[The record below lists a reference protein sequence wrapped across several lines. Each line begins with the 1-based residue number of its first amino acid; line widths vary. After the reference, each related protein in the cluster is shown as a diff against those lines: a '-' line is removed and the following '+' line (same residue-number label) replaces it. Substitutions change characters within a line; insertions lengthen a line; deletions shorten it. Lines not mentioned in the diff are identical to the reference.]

1 MPRRLDVGLAAPCVL
16 PGRKGQSM
24 RGKRRKTAKRVLPFY
39 EHPIFVPIEDRDEA
53 SIRYY
58 KDRGIPVARFALPHC
73 PMRYYA
79 ILEGRTQAEA
89 AVLNRQLGNWV
100 KQEARENARRS
111 EHEVSYDAMAEDG
124 YDAAQ
129 EDANPEDIVL
139 KITVKRALYEEVAK
153 LKGVEIRICR
163 MAADKEPECAVA
175 EEIGM
180 KRTTMRDRKKVIF
193 AGLAD
198 RLGGYR

>member
-1 MPRRLDVGLAAPCVL
+1 MKSKK
-16 PGRKGQSM
+16 RK
-24 RGKRRKTAKRVLPFY
+24 KTAKQVLPFY

-53 SIRYY
+53 SIKYY
-58 KDRGIPVARFALPHC
+58 KNSGVPVARFALPCC

-89 AVLNRQLGNWV
+89 DVLNRQLGNWV
-100 KQEARENARRS
+100 KQEVRDNARRS
-111 EHEVSYDAMAEDG
+111 EREVSYDAMAEDG

-139 KITVKRALYEEVAK
+139 RITVERALYEEVSK

-163 MAADKEPECAVA
+163 MAANKEPECAVA

-180 KRTTMRDRKKVIF
+180 KRTTMRDRKKAIF

-198 RLGGYR
+198 RLDKYR

>member
-1 MPRRLDVGLAAPCVL
+1 M
-16 PGRKGQSM
+16 KGK
-24 RGKRRKTAKRVLPFY
+24 RRRKTAKQVLPFY

-53 SIRYY
+53 SIRHY
-58 KDRGIPVARFALPHC
+58 KNSGVLVARFALPHC
-73 PMRYYA
+73 PNRYYA

-89 AVLNRQLGNWV
+89 DALNRQFGNWV
-100 KQEARENARRS
+100 KQEARDNARRS

-124 YDAAQ
+124 YDAAR
-129 EDANPEDIVL
+129 EDVNPEDIVL
-139 KITVKRALYEEVAK
+139 NITVERALYEEVAK
-153 LKGVEIRICR
+153 LKKLEIRICR
-163 MAADKEPECAVA
+163 MVADKESECAVA

-180 KRTTMRDRKKVIF
+180 KRTTMRDRKKIIL